1 MLKYL
6 IQIFWIICFIISF
19 SILVVIPVLYNM
31 KSNFIAESPV
41 YVFENNWTIL
51 LNEKFYIN
59 NLSFTCKI
67 NRAKGKFNLLNI
79 LSDNEELLNYPAI
92 YMKLKIWIKSDFF
105 IKALNRN

>member
-41 YVFENNWTIL
+41 YVFENN
-51 LNEKFYIN
+51 
-59 NLSFTCKI
+59 
-67 NRAKGKFNLLNI
+67 
-79 LSDNEELLNYPAI
+79 
-92 YMKLKIWIKSDFF
+92 
-105 IKALNRN
+105 